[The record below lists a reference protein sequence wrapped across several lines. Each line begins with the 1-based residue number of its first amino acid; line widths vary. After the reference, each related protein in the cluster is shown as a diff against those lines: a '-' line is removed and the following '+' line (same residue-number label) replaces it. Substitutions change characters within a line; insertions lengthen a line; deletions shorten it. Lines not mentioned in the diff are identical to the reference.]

1 MCTEVK
7 ILRCLHD
14 DDRRRMSFTSLLKG
28 GTHSW
33 RRLICSR
40 VIWAPVQFNST
51 WAADDV
57 AAAGNFCGSFMDL
70 TLFSALLA
78 I

>member
-1 MCTEVK
+1 MGVPKVK
-7 ILRCLHD
+7 ILHEN
-14 DDRRRMSFTSLLKG
+14 DRRRMSFTSLLKG

-33 RRLICSR
+33 SRLICSR

-51 WAADDV
+51 WAADYV
-57 AAAGNFCGSFMDL
+57 AAAAGNFCGSFMDL